1 MNIAIIGTGYVGLV
15 SGVCFAGLGFNVTC
29 IDINEITV
37 SSLKSGRVPIF
48 EPGLSALMERA
59 VTRGNLTFQS
69 AYGAAVSNADIVFLA
84 VGTPMKDQAGEPD
97 LSALCKA
104 VDALAGALR
113 DGAVVA
119 VKSTVPVG
127 TNEALAA
134 RIRKLRPGLRVSIA
148 SNPEFLREGSA
159 VADFLHAERVVC
171 GVPDDRSKRVLTAV
185 YQPLCESG
193 SKLVFTSPKN
203 AELSKYAAN
212 AFLAM
217 KISFINEVA
226 DVCELAGGDI
236 TDVAAIIGMD
246 NRIGPKFLEAGPGFG
261 GSCFPKDTEA
271 FAAAARAYGV
281 PSALIEAVI
290 TSNNARKLKLADRII
305 AALGADCEGACVA
318 VLGVAFKPDTDD
330 VRDAPALTIIP
341 KLQAAGIRVQAHD
354 PEAGQAA
361 LRHLHDVV
369 WCDTP
374 LDAAQDADAIVVLTE
389 WDLYRATDLKDLKS
403 RMRGRFMFDYRN
415 IFSAASACAIGF
427 DYTGIGLSPQAD
439 DAVFEVLDAEA
450 IAKRDHDALDR
461 TCSISGQD
469 LVEAG

>member
-37 SSLKSGRVPIF
+37 SSLKAGKIPIF

-59 VTRGNLTFQS
+59 AARGNLTFQS
-69 AYGAAVSNADIVFLA
+69 DYGTAVSKADIVFLA
-84 VGTPMKDQAGEPD
+84 VGTPMKDRAGEPD
-97 LSALCKA
+97 LSALYTA
-104 VDALAGALR
+104 VDALAGELQN
-113 DGAVVA
+113 GAVLA

-134 RIRKLRPGLRVSIA
+134 RIRQLRPGLRVSVA

-171 GVPDDRSKRVLTAV
+171 GVPDDRSKQVLTTV
-185 YQPLCESG
+185 YRPLCESG
-193 SKLVFTSPKN
+193 SKLVFTTPKN

-226 DVCELAGGDI
+226 DVCEQAGGDI
-236 TDVAAIIGMD
+236 TDIAAIIGMD
-246 NRIGPKFLEAGPGFG
+246 GRIGSKFLNAGPGFG

-271 FAAAARAYGV
+271 FAATARSYGV
-281 PSALIEAVI
+281 PSALVDAVI
-290 TSNNARKLKLADRII
+290 TSNNARKPALADRII
-305 AALGADCEGACVA
+305 AALGTDCGSARVA
-318 VLGVAFKPDTDD
+318 VFGVAFKPDTDD
-330 VRDAPALTIIP
+330 VRDAPSLTIIP
-341 KLQAAGIRVQAHD
+341 KLQAAGIEVRAHD
-354 PEAGQAA
+354 PKAAQAA
-361 LRHLHDVV
+361 RRHLENVV

-389 WDLYRATDLKDLKS
+389 WDLYRTIDLSELLP
-403 RMRGRFMFDYRN
+403 RMRGRFIFDFRN
-415 IFSAASACAIGF
+415 IYAADAARALGF
-427 DYTGIGLSPQAD
+427 DYHGIGRTLGED
-439 DAVFEVLDAEA
+439 DAVFEVLDAEE
-450 IAKRDHDALDR
+450 IARRDHTGLTR
-461 TCSISGQD
+461 TPSLGGQD